1 MFEETLFTSQFWDW
15 FIIIS
20 TVGGILA
27 CFGLILWLGADFKKT
42 GDKVETMGH
51 VWDETL
57 EEYNNPLPRWWLNMF
72 YITLIFGIIYLIL
85 YPGLG
90 SYAGYL
96 KWSELKEYQL
106 EMDAADTR
114 YWPIYAKYA
123 GEPITALAKNK
134 NAVKLGHS
142 LYMTYCTAC
151 HGSDARGV
159 SGFPNLRDNDWLY
172 GGSPATIETTIKN
185 GRQGMMPAAA
195 ANGLKSEADI
205 NNVAQYVLRL
215 SGKQHD
221 QAAAAEGQ
229 KHFKRICFACHGME
243 GKGNQAMGA
252 PNLTDKIWLYGGSE
266 AVITETITKGRQ
278 GKMPAHGKLLGNAKV
293 ADAKVADA
301 KVHLLAT
308 YIYSLSLDNAD

>member
-1 MFEETLFTSQFWDW
+1 MFEETLFTNEFWDW

-27 CFGLILWLGADFKKT
+27 CFGLIFWLGADTKKP
-42 GDKVETMGH
+42 GEKVETMGH

-72 YITLIFGIIYLIL
+72 YITLIFSIIYLIL

-96 KWSELKEYQL
+96 KWTELKQYRL

-114 YWPIYAKYA
+114 YGPIYAKYA
-123 GEPITALAKNK
+123 GEPITTLVNNE

-142 LYMTYCTAC
+142 LYMTYCTIC

-159 SGFPNLRDNDWLY
+159 PGFPNLRDNDWLY
-172 GGSPATIETTIKN
+172 GGSPAAIETTIKN
-185 GRQGMMPAAA
+185 GRNGIMPAAA
-195 ANGLKSEADI
+195 TNGLKSEADI
-205 NNVAQYVLRL
+205 NNVAHYVLSL
-215 SGKQHD
+215 SGREHEP
-221 QAAAAEGQ
+221 AAAAEGQ
-229 KHFKRICFACHGME
+229 KHFKRICIACHGMD
-243 GKGNQAMGA
+243 GKGMQALGA
-252 PNLTDKIWLYGGSE
+252 PNLTDNIWLYGGSLPK
-266 AVITETITKGRQ
+266 IKETLAQGRQ
-278 GKMPAHGKLLGNAKV
+278 GKMPAHGELLG
-293 ADAKVADA
+293 DA

-308 YIYSLSLDNAD
+308 YIYSLSLDAD